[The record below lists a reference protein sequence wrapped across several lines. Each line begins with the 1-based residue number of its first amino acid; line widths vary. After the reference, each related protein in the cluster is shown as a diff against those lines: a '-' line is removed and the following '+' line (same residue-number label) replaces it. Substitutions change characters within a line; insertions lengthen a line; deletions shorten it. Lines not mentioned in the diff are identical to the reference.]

1 MRDWRNKISS
11 GSVQIRWNLLG
22 ASRRE
27 LESGREIWILRLTGS
42 LETGW
47 WWGDGEE
54 LRRSVMG
61 METGTGTGGG
71 VESIGGYGYG

>member
-22 ASRRE
+22 PSRRE

-42 LETGW
+42 LETGG

-54 LRRSVMG
+54 LR
-61 METGTGTGGG
+61 
-71 VESIGGYGYG
+71 